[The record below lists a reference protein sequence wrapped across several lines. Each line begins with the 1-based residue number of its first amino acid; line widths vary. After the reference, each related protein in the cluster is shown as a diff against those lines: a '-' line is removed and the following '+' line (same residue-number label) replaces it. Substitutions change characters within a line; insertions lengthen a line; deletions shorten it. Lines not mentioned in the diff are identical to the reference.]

1 MQGEEDQCLAL
12 LFPLLVVKLSDLDD
26 RRGDAEGWPTP
37 TGGRSHR
44 QDLTSVTTQKAD
56 VIVFSV

>member
-1 MQGEEDQCLAL
+1 MAL
-12 LFPLLVVKLSDLDD
+12 LFRLLVVKLSDLDD
-26 RRGDAEGWPTP
+26 RRGDAEGRPTP

-56 VIVFSV
+56 VTLFSI

>member
-1 MQGEEDQCLAL
+1 MQGDEDQGLAL
-12 LFPLLVVKLSDLDD
+12 LFRLLVVKLSDLDD
-26 RRGDAEGWPTP
+26 RRGDAEGRPTP

-56 VIVFSV
+56 VTLFSI